1 MEGGNDNFDLRRP
14 ESDKRRGRVR
24 LVPDPP
30 SDTSLS
36 DPGDIATL
44 TGDPEVVDAPARP
57 APLRKTSSRV
67 TVPRAPLPAPEP
79 VSEPLTWRTEPEA
92 GPAGPV
98 EPVASPARP
107 TVVPSDAPAQLGSK
121 EPTVP
126 TDLRRSEPEARSL
139 SRPRRAVLTLAGAVL
154 IALAAAITLIAGASS
169 HHSSTSTSINNVRH
183 SVDASGTTPTA
194 LSPAIAAV
202 MASASPGALKAEL
215 HELLGPSAAGNAK
228 EAAVRKAAAAKAAEH
243 KAAEHKAAEQRAAKH
258 EATERTT
265 SQHATSSQA
274 ATTSSPAAAPQ
285 SSSDDVPAAQSTPA
299 PVTSSA
305 TGTQSSS
312 SQGSSSTGSTSSSSG
327 PTGLGN
333 SSGCNPKCS

>member
-44 TGDPEVVDAPARP
+44 TDGKDIDSPARP

-92 GPAGPV
+92 GPADPV

-107 TVVPSDAPAQLGSK
+107 TVVPSEAPTQLGSK

-139 SRPRRAVLTLAGAVL
+139 RRPRRAVLTLAGAVL
-154 IALAAAITLIAGASS
+154 IALAAAIALIASASS
-169 HHSSTSTSINNVRH
+169 HHSSTSTSTTNIRH

-215 HELLGPSAAGNAK
+215 HELVRPSAAGNAK
-228 EAAVRKAAAAKAAEH
+228 EAAVRKAAAA

-312 SQGSSSTGSTSSSSG
+312 SQASSSTGSTSSSSG